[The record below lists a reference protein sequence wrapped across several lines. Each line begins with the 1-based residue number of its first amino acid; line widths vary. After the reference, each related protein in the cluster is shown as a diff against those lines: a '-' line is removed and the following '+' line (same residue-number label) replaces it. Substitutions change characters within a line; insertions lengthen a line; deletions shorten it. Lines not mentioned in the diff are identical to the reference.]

1 MWVQRLQ
8 LQQLPQSEEHTLNQQ
23 RLFVR
28 PIIGMGF
35 GNILKQPEQTP
46 DLRRLAV
53 DDLLREIG
61 ERFLGE
67 KVNADVFGGGAGDIG
82 ADAMSTGG
90 G

>member
-8 LQQLPQSEEHTLNQQ
+8 LQQLPQSEEYTLNQQ

-67 KVNADVFGGGAGDIG
+67 K
-82 ADAMSTGG
+82 S
-90 G
+90 